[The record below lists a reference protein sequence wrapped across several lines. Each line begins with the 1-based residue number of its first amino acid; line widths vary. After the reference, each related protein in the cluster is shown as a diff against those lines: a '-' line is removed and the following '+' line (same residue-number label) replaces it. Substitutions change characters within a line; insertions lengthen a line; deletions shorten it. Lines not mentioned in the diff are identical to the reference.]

1 MNIMDEH
8 FSEELKRILVVD
20 DEPNVRRML
29 IKGLEKLGYEVESA
43 ADGIE
48 ALEILNQKEIAVGIY
63 DIMMPRMDGLELL
76 AKTREI
82 DPDIQVLIIT
92 AMSQMNMVIH
102 ALKQGAFAFIRKP
115 FRLDEIT
122 HEVQNSLNHR
132 RLTIANRR
140 MRRFLEKLTDAQ
152 SEELRAYQ
160 TNLKLEKEKL
170 ENVLKS
176 IGAGL
181 QVVDKDGNITWANQ
195 IVKDWFGKI
204 DNWSKVKHT
213 GKFSISEPEHCFD
226 CMVFKNRQSYNCEFV
241 FTCKDNEVRE
251 FQLDCCPIEDPDGQ
265 VIQAVALIQDITER
279 KNLERGLIHSERL
292 VSMGEIASGLA
303 HEINNPIGII
313 LGLVQNIISEIDEK
327 HPFYEDLIAV
337 EEETLRTSNVV
348 NSMLE
353 FVHVPEFKK
362 YEVFLPNIWRSS
374 IQFLN
379 YKLLKNQIKLT
390 IDIEE
395 SLPEL
400 IGDPEQLRQ
409 VFINI
414 ILNSIYAMPQGGSL
428 TVRMY
433 KAVEKDDAGGNYII
447 TEIADTGT
455 GILPNELKNVFKP
468 FYTSKG
474 AGGTGLGLSICKR
487 IVENHGGKIN
497 ITSGE
502 GKGTTCMIKLPI

>member
-1 MNIMDEH
+1 MDEH

-226 CMVFKNRQSYNCEFV
+226 CMVFKNHC
-241 FTCKDNEVRE
+241 
-251 FQLDCCPIEDPDGQ
+251 I
-265 VIQAVALIQDITER
+265 
-279 KNLERGLIHSERL
+279 
-292 VSMGEIASGLA
+292 
-303 HEINNPIGII
+303 
-313 LGLVQNIISEIDEK
+313 
-327 HPFYEDLIAV
+327 
-337 EEETLRTSNVV
+337 
-348 NSMLE
+348 
-353 FVHVPEFKK
+353 
-362 YEVFLPNIWRSS
+362 
-374 IQFLN
+374 
-379 YKLLKNQIKLT
+379 
-390 IDIEE
+390 
-395 SLPEL
+395 
-400 IGDPEQLRQ
+400 
-409 VFINI
+409 
-414 ILNSIYAMPQGGSL
+414 
-428 TVRMY
+428 
-433 KAVEKDDAGGNYII
+433 
-447 TEIADTGT
+447 
-455 GILPNELKNVFKP
+455 
-468 FYTSKG
+468 
-474 AGGTGLGLSICKR
+474 
-487 IVENHGGKIN
+487 
-497 ITSGE
+497 
-502 GKGTTCMIKLPI
+502 